1 MNFLQVSL
9 TSRCNLSCW
18 HCPMA
23 NYRNTDNEAF
33 RLTNGRLLPW
43 LEKYVSPEEWIIEF
57 TGGEPALY
65 DGINELVTI
74 LSEKGYR
81 GLVKTNG
88 LLPIAKSSGFKR
100 VAAFH
105 QLDNPPKHFDE
116 ILIVDKIQRDEK
128 VAYCKEHEWSYKV
141 IGYNDENPDNAFHGF
156 NLCAFV
162 DPHGHPTSCKAAPVM
177 YEEWP
182 DKYALEFTGLKTTAC
197 CCHCKAAVDAWRF
210 MEDEWKV

>member
-1 MNFLQVSL
+1 
-9 TSRCNLSCW
+9 
-18 HCPMA
+18 MA
-23 NYRNTDNEAF
+23 NYRNTDNKDF

-43 LEKYVSPEEWIIEF
+43 LDKNISPEEWIVEF

-65 DGINELVTI
+65 DGIDELVTT
-74 LSEKGYR
+74 LSGKGYR

-88 LLPIAKSSGFKR
+88 LLPIVKSSGFKR

-116 ILIVDKIQRDEK
+116 ILIVDKIQREEK
-128 VAYCKEHEWSYKV
+128 EVYCNEHGWSYKV

-162 DPHGHPTSCKAAPVM
+162 DRWQKSNKI
-177 YEEWP
+177 Y
-182 DKYALEFTGLKTTAC
+182 K
-197 CCHCKAAVDAWRF
+197 
-210 MEDEWKV
+210 